1 MGYKSEETHMLKALR
16 MSRALKEKAGWSR
29 EIGAGFIAEDIT
41 DMKIVD
47 KDIHF
52 TFSWGEQTIAI
63 KDLNLRETEE
73 AIKFLEDIQLSEAAK
88 QTLRYKQEQATRD
101 I

>member
-1 MGYKSEETHMLKALR
+1 MAYKSEETHMLKSLR

-29 EIGAGFIAEDIT
+29 VIGAGFIVEDIT
-41 DMKIVD
+41 KMNMVD

-52 TFSWGEQTIAI
+52 TFGWGEQTIAI

-88 QTLRYKQEQATRD
+88 GTIRYKQEQATKQ

>member
-1 MGYKSEETHMLKALR
+1 MAYKSEETQMLKALR

-29 EIGAGFIAEDIT
+29 NIGAGFIAEDIT
-41 DMKIVD
+41 KMRMDN

-52 TFSWGEQTIAI
+52 TFGYGEQTIII

-73 AIKFLEDIQLSEAAK
+73 AIKFLEDIQISEVVK
-88 QTLRYKQEQATRD
+88 KTLRHRQQQVIRQ

>member
-1 MGYKSEETHMLKALR
+1 MEQGDR
-16 MSRALKEKAGWSR
+16 R
-29 EIGAGFIAEDIT
+29 GFIVEDIT
-41 DMKIVD
+41 KMNLSA

-52 TFSWGEQTIAI
+52 TFGWGEQTIAI

-88 QTLRYKQEQATRD
+88 GTLRYKQEQV
-101 I
+101 

>member
-1 MGYKSEETHMLKALR
+1 MAYKSEETQMLKALR

-29 EIGAGFIAEDIT
+29 EIGAGFIVEDIT
-41 DMKIVD
+41 KMNLSG

-52 TFSWGEQTIAI
+52 TFGWGEQTIAI

-73 AIKFLEDIQLSEAAK
+73 AIKFLEDLQLSEAAK
-88 QTLRYKQEQATRD
+88 GTLRYKQEQAAN
-101 I
+101 

>member
-1 MGYKSEETHMLKALR
+1 MAYKSEETQMLKALR

-29 EIGAGFIAEDIT
+29 EMGAGFIAEDIT
-41 DMKIVD
+41 EMKIVG

-52 TFSWGEQTIAI
+52 TFGWGEQTIAI

-73 AIKFLEDIQLSEAAK
+73 SIKFLENIQLSEAAK
-88 QTLRYKQEQATRD
+88 QTLRYKQEQAAKH

>member
-1 MGYKSEETHMLKALR
+1 MAYKSEETHMLKALR
-16 MSRALKEKAGWSR
+16 MSKALKEKAGWSR
-29 EIGAGFIAEDIT
+29 LIGAGFIVEDIT
-41 DMKIVD
+41 KMNLSG

-52 TFSWGEQTIAI
+52 TFGWGEQTIAI

-88 QTLRYKQEQATRD
+88 GTLRYKQEQAVKP